1 MFACLQGRAALT
13 SLGSYLM
20 LTAAQ
25 RLSLILRMD
34 LLRHLDSLSADYYE
48 NTPTGAVIYPMREP
62 VDEIAY
68 FGSDLVPAILRT
80 IMTTGLTL
88 AAMFTL
94 SSGLTLAVL
103 PFIPTFLITRH
114 YFRRKLAADS
124 DVVQRDRVLWSK
136 FLQEHI
142 ASVIAI
148 QLLGQ
153 QQRQERRGFR
163 FLALTAR
170 SQQKLFRTSS
180 WFTLHTS
187 LTVVLAISI
196 VIAYGGWRV
205 LVGSLSVGSLVAF
218 YTFVTQLFDP
228 LNAAAELYS
237 RAQKTFASIRQ
248 VQAVFLLRPSVLD
261 FPSVTT
267 PLPKCPAQID
277 FVGVEFG
284 YERQKSMLRIPLL
297 RIEPGERLA
306 IVGENGAGKSTLT
319 KLIAR
324 LYDVESGSVRIGGR
338 DVRNIR
344 LESLRQFVCY
354 VPRDPVLFD
363 GTLAFNLRFVRP
375 AASDQ
380 EIWEVLHN
388 AGLSDF
394 VESLPHGLH
403 QEVGPGAC
411 QMSGGQR
418 QRLAIARA
426 LLQRPQVLILDE
438 ATSCLDPSSE
448 SFVLRN
454 INSRLSSA
462 TVLVISHRLS
472 TVSGFS
478 RVVVMSEGR
487 IAGDG
492 PPDTLLLSRGTYSEL
507 FSERS
512 TAE

>member
-1 MFACLQGRAALT
+1 
-13 SLGSYLM
+13 
-20 LTAAQ
+20 
-25 RLSLILRMD
+25 
-34 LLRHLDSLSADYYE
+34 
-48 NTPTGAVIYPMREP
+48 
-62 VDEIAY
+62 
-68 FGSDLVPAILRT
+68 
-80 IMTTGLTL
+80 
-88 AAMFTL
+88 
-94 SSGLTLAVL
+94 
-103 PFIPTFLITRH
+103 
-114 YFRRKLAADS
+114 
-124 DVVQRDRVLWSK
+124 
-136 FLQEHI
+136 
-142 ASVIAI
+142 
-148 QLLGQ
+148 
-153 QQRQERRGFR
+153 
-163 FLALTAR
+163 
-170 SQQKLFRTSS
+170 
-180 WFTLHTS
+180 
-187 LTVVLAISI
+187 
-196 VIAYGGWRV
+196 
-205 LVGSLSVGSLVAF
+205 
-218 YTFVTQLFDP
+218 
-228 LNAAAELYS
+228 
-237 RAQKTFASIRQ
+237 
-248 VQAVFLLRPSVLD
+248 
-261 FPSVTT
+261 
-267 PLPKCPAQID
+267 
-277 FVGVEFG
+277 
-284 YERQKSMLRIPLL
+284 
-297 RIEPGERLA
+297 
-306 IVGENGAGKSTLT
+306 
-319 KLIAR
+319 
-324 LYDVESGSVRIGGR
+324 
-338 DVRNIR
+338 
-344 LESLRQFVCY
+344 

-403 QEVGPGAC
+403 QEVGPGAS

-478 RVVVMSEGR
+478 RVVAMSEGR